1 MTNILPKI
9 VNIIAEA
16 TDYEF
21 RMEVYG
27 EPVRGAD
34 FETVFYLWATGVPLV
49 VDSEGVKYKL
59 QLHDIDNWSFDAQ
72 FASELAR
79 IMRAI
84 EDVMGVVRMDDN
96 ENGRKD

>member
-1 MTNILPKI
+1 MTNTLLEI
-9 VNIIAEA
+9 VNIVAEA
-16 TDYEF
+16 TNHEF

-27 EPVRGAD
+27 EPMCSVN
-34 FETVFYLWATGVPLV
+34 FEITFYLWESGVPLV

-84 EDVMGVVRMDDN
+84 EDVMGVVRMSDN
-96 ENGRKD
+96 ENERKD